1 MSLSNVNNI
10 IIVNIASDILLA
22 IAITTF
28 IILNI
33 IAPNQIM
40 QSIAYFYSISTA
52 ALLIR
57 YMFTSN
63 DSGGT
68 YIEDNFFQI
77 LLLNLLGTAILIVLQ
92 LSFNKVS
99 MTIQTLLLVATVVLS
114 VVTPG
119 YYLISSRIVYF
130 KHIVRY
136 NESS

>member
-1 MSLSNVNNI
+1 MSFGNVNNI

-33 IAPNQIM
+33 IAPDQIM
-40 QSIAYFYSISTA
+40 QSIAYFYLISTA

-77 LLLNLLGTAILIVLQ
+77 LLLNLLGTAILIALQ

-99 MTIQTLLLVATVVLS
+99 MTIQTLLLVATIVLS

-119 YYLISSRIVYF
+119 YYLISSRIIYF

-136 NESS
+136 NEPS